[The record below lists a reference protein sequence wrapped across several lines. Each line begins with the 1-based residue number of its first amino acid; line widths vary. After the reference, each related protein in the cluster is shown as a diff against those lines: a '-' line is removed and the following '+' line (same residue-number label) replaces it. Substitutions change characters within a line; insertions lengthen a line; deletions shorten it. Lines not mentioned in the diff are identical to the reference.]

1 MNARRAWLTLLSS
14 KVILLLGLLCM
25 SHLASASDLPPKSV
39 LGEIKAKPKHDGSA
53 PNIVLIY
60 ADDLGYGD
68 LSCYGATKLKTPN
81 IDRLAKEGRLFT
93 DGHSTSAVCTPSRYA
108 LLTGEYPFRINNF
121 SPVFCEDALLINPK
135 QTTIASLLKRKG
147 YATACVGKW
156 HLGFEDKRKP
166 DWNQE
171 LKPGPLELG
180 FDYFFGLPVVNS
192 HPPFVYMENRRI
204 VGLAP
209 SDPLIYQRGGKTY
222 GREYPNKNTSPH
234 RGMASLIGGKAAH
247 DLYVD
252 ELIGEKL
259 TEKSLTWMNRQ
270 SQPFFLYYASHN
282 VHYPI
287 TPHPYFKGK
296 SECGL
301 RGDFVQELDWSVG
314 QLIAAIERFGVL
326 ENTLFVFTSDNG
338 AIIKGSDQGD
348 VLQELGHTPNGNL
361 KGKKFGAWEAGH
373 RVPFIASWPGKIPAG
388 TTSDALI
395 ANMDLLPTFAAITDQ
410 ELTPNE
416 ARDGFNQLA
425 LFVEEAG
432 VSARDELIIQ
442 PHKRSHTSLRKGDW
456 VYIPGAGDGGWTHE
470 KPGEQPRQLYNLKE
484 DPSQDNNRIADYPER
499 ADAMAARLKKM
510 LAERGMTTDKISGK
524 NNKGKKR

>member
-1 MNARRAWLTLLSS
+1 MVRTTCMLTALVVGS
-14 KVILLLGLLCM
+14 VC
-25 SHLASASDLPPKSV
+25 SAQDPAKPVEPPVSV
-39 LGEIKAKPKHDGSA
+39 LKEMQPKTASSDY

-93 DGHSTSAVCTPSRYA
+93 DGHSTSATCTPSRYA
-108 LLTGEYPFRINNF
+108 LLTGEYPLRINNY
-121 SPVFCEDALLINPK
+121 SPVFCESRLIIDTQK
-135 QTTIASLLKRKG
+135 TTLASLLKRKG
-147 YATACVGKW
+147 YATACIGKW
-156 HLGFEDKRKP
+156 HLGFGKKNRP
-166 DWNQE
+166 DWNKE
-171 LKPGPLELG
+171 LKPGPLEVG

-204 VGLAP
+204 VGLDPA
-209 SDPLIYQRGGKTY
+209 DPLVYKRGGKTHS
-222 GREYPNKNTSPH
+222 REYPNKHATP
-234 RGMASLIGGKAAH
+234 RPGMSSLIGGKAAH

-252 ELIGEKL
+252 ELIAEEL
-259 TEKSLTWMNRQ
+259 TKKSLLWMNKQ

-314 QLIAAIERFGVL
+314 QLIAAVERFGAL
-326 ENTLFVFTSDNG
+326 DNTLFIFTSDNG
-338 AIIKGSDQGD
+338 AIIKDGDQGD
-348 VLQELGHTPNGNL
+348 VLQDSGHAPNGKL
-361 KGKKFGAWEAGH
+361 KGRKFGAWEAGH

-410 ELTPNE
+410 KLTPKE
-416 ARDGFNQLA
+416 ARDGVNQLA
-425 LFVEEAG
+425 LFVEEDA
-432 VSARDELIIQ
+432 VPARNELIIQ
-442 PHKRSHTSLRKGDW
+442 PHKRSHTSLRQGDW
-456 VYIPGAGDGGWTHE
+456 VYIPGAGDGGWVNA
-470 KPGEQPRQLYNLKE
+470 KRGDPARQLYNLKE
-484 DPSQDNNRIADYPER
+484 DPSQKNNRIADSPER
-499 ADAMAARLKKM
+499 AEAMAARLKKM
-510 LAERGMTTDKISGK
+510 LAERGMTTEKISGK
-524 NNKGKKR
+524 NNKRKKK

>member
-1 MNARRAWLTLLSS
+1 MMRKLFILSACIGVS
-14 KVILLLGLLCM
+14 VC
-25 SHLASASDLPPKSV
+25 LAQDPAKSV
-39 LGEIKAKPKHDGSA
+39 EPPVSGVDKMQPKTTRSDY

-108 LLTGEYPFRINNF
+108 VLTGEYPLRINNY
-121 SPVFCEDALLINPK
+121 SPVFCESRLIIDTQK
-135 QTTIASLLKRKG
+135 ATLASLLKRKG

-156 HLGFEDKRKP
+156 HLGFGNKARP
-166 DWNQE
+166 DWNKE

-204 VGLAP
+204 VGLDPA
-209 SDPLIYQRGGKTY
+209 DPLVYQRGGKTHS
-222 GREYPNKNTSPH
+222 REYPGKHASPH

-252 ELIGEKL
+252 ERIGEKL
-259 TEKSLTWMNRQ
+259 TQKALSWMNQ
-270 SQPFFLYYASHN
+270 QPQPFFLYYASHN

-287 TPHPYFKGK
+287 TPHPYFHGK

-314 QLIAAIERFGVL
+314 QLIAAVERFGAWD
-326 ENTLFVFTSDNG
+326 NTIFVFTSDNG
-338 AIIKGSDQGD
+338 AIIKDGDQGD
-348 VLQELGHTPNGNL
+348 VLQQLGHAPNGKL
-361 KGKKFGAWEAGH
+361 KGKKFGALEGGH
-373 RVPFIASWPGKIPAG
+373 RVPFIVSWPNKIPAG

-395 ANMDLLPTFAAITDQ
+395 SNMDLLPTFAAITDQ

-416 ARDGFNQLA
+416 ARDGVNQLA

-432 VSARDELIIQ
+432 VSARDTLIIQ
-442 PHKRSHTSLRKGDW
+442 PHKRSHTSLRQGDW
-456 VYIPGAGDGGWTHE
+456 MYIPGAGDGGWTRG
-470 KPGEQPRQLYNLKE
+470 KPGEPSRQLYHLKE
-484 DPSQDNNRIADYPER
+484 DPFQKNNRINEFPER
-499 ADAMAARLKKM
+499 ADAMALRLKKM
-510 LAERGMTTDKISGK
+510 LLERGMPAAPISGK
-524 NNKGKKR
+524 KKKGKKR